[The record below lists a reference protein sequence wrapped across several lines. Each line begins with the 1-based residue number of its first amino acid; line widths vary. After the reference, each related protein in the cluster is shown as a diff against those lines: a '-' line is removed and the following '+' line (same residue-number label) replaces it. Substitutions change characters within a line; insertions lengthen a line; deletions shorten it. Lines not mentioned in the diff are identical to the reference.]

1 MGRGAAAVS
10 RVVLASFDRVP
21 DAKGASA
28 HILANAAILARTH
41 EVALISLGTDPVPGL
56 RHRPIHVPEPNWLRR
71 AQIFHERVLRVL
83 AGYDFDVY
91 HVRSPWEGLAAPL
104 GRRLVYEVNGF
115 YSIEAQY
122 HFPDTI
128 HLPSIRGK
136 LRALEMCLLDRSD
149 LVITPSSVT
158 ARYLEDLGV
167 PAQRI
172 AVVPNAPS
180 IAEPAAGADARAA
193 AAPNDVLQLC
203 YIGTLAPWQGLPE
216 LISILPR
223 ITVPFHLT
231 VLTGASSW
239 RARRLVR
246 LARKRGLGERITL
259 REPMAP
265 AELGAFLATQD
276 IALAPL
282 IPSERNLVQGCMP
295 IKLLD
300 YALAGLPVLAP
311 DMPVVRDV
319 LGPGYRLYRRWGRS
333 GMAELLDELMRAP
346 ALRQEL
352 AALGREHV
360 RRCFSHARQ
369 DQALHAA
376 YARMGV

>member
-1 MGRGAAAVS
+1 MS

-28 HILANAAILARTH
+28 HILANAAILSQRH
-41 EVALISLGTDPVPGL
+41 EVSLISLGTEPVPGL
-56 RHRPIHVPEPNWLRR
+56 RHRPIHLPEPNWLRR
-71 AQIFHERVLRVL
+71 AQMFHERVLRVL
-83 AGYDFDVY
+83 ASYELDVY

-128 HLPSIRGK
+128 HLPSIRAK
-136 LRALEMCLLDRSD
+136 LRALELCLLDRSD
-149 LVITPSSVT
+149 LVITPSNVT

-180 IAEPAAGADARAA
+180 IPEPPPAAPAA
-193 AAPNDVLQLC
+193 SSGSDVVQLC

-223 ITVPFHLT
+223 LTTPFHLT
-231 VLTGASSW
+231 VLTHPTSW

-246 LARKRGLGERITL
+246 LAQKRGLGDRLTL
-259 REPMAP
+259 REPMPP
-265 AELGAFLATQD
+265 AALAAFLATQD

-282 IPSERNLVQGCMP
+282 IPCERNLVQGCMP

-319 LGPGYRLYRRWGRS
+319 LGPAYRLYRRWGRS
-333 GMAELLDELMRAP
+333 GMAELLDELVRAP
-346 ALRQEL
+346 ALRAEL
-352 AALGREHV
+352 ADMGRAHV
-360 RRCFSHARQ
+360 RARFSHARQ
-369 DQALHAA
+369 EEALHAA

>member
-1 MGRGAAAVS
+1 VGRGAPAVS
-10 RVVLASFDRVP
+10 QVVLASFDRVP

-28 HILANAAILARTH
+28 HILANAAILARKH
-41 EVALISLGTDPVPGL
+41 DVALISLGTEPAPGL

-83 AGYDFDVY
+83 ASYDFDVY

-104 GRRLVYEVNGF
+104 GRRLVYEVNAF

-128 HLPSIRGK
+128 HLPSIRSK
-136 LRALEMCLLDRSD
+136 LRALELCLLDRSD

-180 IAEPAAGADARAA
+180 I
-193 AAPNDVLQLC
+193 DVLQLC

-223 ITVPFHLT
+223 MTVPFHLT
-231 VLTGASSW
+231 VLTSAASW
-239 RARRLVR
+239 RARRLIR
-246 LARKRGLGERITL
+246 LARKRGLADRLTL

-282 IPSERNLVQGCMP
+282 IPCERNLVQGCMP

-319 LGPGYRLYRRWGRS
+319 LGPDYRLYRRWGRS

-352 AALGREHV
+352 ATLGRELV

-369 DQALHAA
+369 DEALHAA

>member
-1 MGRGAAAVS
+1 
-10 RVVLASFDRVP
+10 VVLASFDRVP

-28 HILANAAILARTH
+28 HILANAAILSRKH
-41 EVALISLGTDPVPGL
+41 EVSLISLGTEPVPGL
-56 RHRPIHVPEPNWLRR
+56 HHRPIHVPEHNWLRR
-71 AQIFHERVLRVL
+71 AQSFHERVLRVL
-83 AGYDFDVY
+83 ASYDFDVY

-104 GRRLVYEVNGF
+104 GRKLVYEVNGF

-122 HFPDTI
+122 HFPDTL
-128 HLPSIRGK
+128 HLPSIRSK

-149 LVITPSSVT
+149 LVLTPSSVT

-167 PAQRI
+167 PAARI

-180 IAEPAAGADARAA
+180 IVEPTPATDSAPT
-193 AAPNDVLQLC
+193 AAPSDVLQLC

-223 ITVPFHLT
+223 MTVPFHLT
-231 VLTGASSW
+231 VLTSATGW
-239 RARRLVR
+239 RARWLTR
-246 LARKRGLGERITL
+246 LARKRDLADRITL
-259 REPMAP
+259 REPMSP
-265 AELGAFLATQD
+265 AELGPFLATQD

-282 IPSERNLVQGCMP
+282 IPCERNLVQGCMP

-300 YALAGLPVLAP
+300 YALAGVPVLAP

-319 LGPGYRLYRRWGRS
+319 LGPQYRLYRRWGRS
-333 GMAELLDELMRAP
+333 GMAELLDTLMRTP

-352 AALGREHV
+352 AEVGRAYV
-360 RRCFSHARQ
+360 RASFSHARQ
-369 DQALHAA
+369 AEALHAA

>member
-1 MGRGAAAVS
+1 VS

-28 HILANAAILARTH
+28 HILANAAILARRH
-41 EVALISLGTDPVPGL
+41 EVSLISLGTDPVPGL

-83 AGYDFDVY
+83 ASYDFDVY

-104 GRRLVYEVNGF
+104 GRRLVYEVNGL

-128 HLPSIRGK
+128 HLPSIRAK
-136 LRALEMCLLDRSD
+136 LRALELCLLDRSD
-149 LVITPSSVT
+149 LVITPSPVT

-167 PAQRI
+167 PAGRI

-180 IAEPAAGADARAA
+180 IEQPAAGVARQAGE
-193 AAPNDVLQLC
+193 PLQLC

-216 LISILPR
+216 LLSILPR
-223 ITVPFHLT
+223 MTVPFHLT
-231 VLTGASSW
+231 VLTAATGW
-239 RARRLVR
+239 RARWIAK
-246 LARKRGLGERITL
+246 LARKRGVEDRLTL
-259 REPMAP
+259 REPMPP
-265 AELGAFLATQD
+265 AALGAFLATQD

-282 IPSERNLVQGCMP
+282 IPCERNLVQGCMP

-300 YALAGLPVLAP
+300 YAVAGVPILAP

-319 LGPGYRLYRRWGRS
+319 LGPEYRLYRRWGRS
-333 GMAELLDELMRAP
+333 GMAELLDELMRTP
-346 ALRQEL
+346 ALRAEL

-360 RRCFSHARQ
+360 GRSFTHARQ
-369 DQALHAA
+369 EDALHAA

>member
-1 MGRGAAAVS
+1 VS

-28 HILANAAILARTH
+28 HILANAAILGRKH
-41 EVALISLGTDPVPGL
+41 EVSLISLGTEPMPGL

-71 AQIFHERVLRVL
+71 AQLFHERVLRVL

-91 HVRSPWEGLAAPL
+91 HVRSPWEGLATPL
-104 GRRLVYEVNGF
+104 GRRLVYEVNAF

-128 HLPSIRGK
+128 NQPSIRGK
-136 LRALEMCLLDRSD
+136 LRTLEMCLLDRSD
-149 LVITPSSVT
+149 LVITPSTVT

-180 IAEPAAGADARAA
+180 IAEPASGADARAA
-193 AAPNDVLQLC
+193 VAPNDVLELC

-223 ITVPFHLT
+223 MTVPFHLT
-231 VLTGASSW
+231 VLTAASSW

-246 LARKRGLGERITL
+246 LARKRGLADRITL
-259 REPMAP
+259 REPMDP

-282 IPSERNLVQGCMP
+282 IPCERNLVQGCMP

-319 LGPGYRLYRRWGRS
+319 LGPDYRLYRRWGRS

-360 RRCFSHARQ
+360 RRSFSHARQ
-369 DQALHAA
+369 DEALHAA

>member
-1 MGRGAAAVS
+1 VS
-10 RVVLASFDRVP
+10 RVLLASFDRVP

-28 HILANAAILARTH
+28 HILANADILARRH
-41 EVALISLGTDPVPGL
+41 DVSLISLGTEPVPGL
-56 RHRPIHVPEPNWLRR
+56 RHRPIHVPESNWLRR
-71 AQIFHERVLRVL
+71 ARVFHERVLRVL
-83 AGYDFDVY
+83 ATYDFDVY

-104 GRRLVYEVNGF
+104 GRRLVYEVNAF

-128 HLPSIRGK
+128 QQPSIRAK

-167 PAQRI
+167 PARRI

-180 IAEPAAGADARAA
+180 ITEPATGAADRD
-193 AAPNDVLQLC
+193 AAPDRALALC

-223 ITVPFHLT
+223 MTVPFHLT
-231 VLTGASSW
+231 VLTSGASW
-239 RARRLVR
+239 RGRRLLR
-246 LARKRGLGERITL
+246 LARKRGLGDRLTL

-282 IPSERNLVQGCMP
+282 IPCERNLVQGCMP

-319 LGPGYRLYRRWGRS
+319 LGPDYRLYRRWGRS
-333 GMAELLDELMRAP
+333 GMAELLDELMRTP

-352 AALGREHV
+352 AQAGRAHV
-360 RRCFSHARQ
+360 RGSFSHARQ
-369 DQALHAA
+369 AEALHAA

>member
-1 MGRGAAAVS
+1 MS

-28 HILANAAILARTH
+28 HILANAAILARRH
-41 EVALISLGTDPVPGL
+41 EVSLISLGTEPVPGM
-56 RHRPIHVPEPNWLRR
+56 RHRPIHIPEHNWLRR
-71 AQIFHERVLRVL
+71 AQSFHERVLRVL
-83 AGYDFDVY
+83 AGYEFDVY

-128 HLPSIRGK
+128 HLPSIRSK

-149 LVITPSSVT
+149 LVLTPSPVT
-158 ARYLEDLGV
+158 GRYLEDLGV
-167 PAQRI
+167 PAERI

-180 IAEPAAGADARAA
+180 IVEPEV
-193 AAPNDVLQLC
+193 APVVDQRDVLQLC

-223 ITVPFHLT
+223 MTVPFHLT
-231 VLTGASSW
+231 VLTSASHW
-239 RARRLVR
+239 RTRWLTR
-246 LARKRGLGERITL
+246 LARKRGLADHITL
-259 REPMAP
+259 REPMTP
-265 AELGAFLATQD
+265 AALGPFLATQD

-282 IPSERNLVQGCMP
+282 IPCERNLVQGCMP

-300 YALAGLPVLAP
+300 YALAGVPVLAP

-319 LGPGYRLYRRWGRS
+319 LGPDYRLYRRWGRS
-333 GMAELLDELMRAP
+333 GMAELLDALMRTP
-346 ALRQEL
+346 ALRHEL
-352 AALGREHV
+352 AGLGREHV
-360 RRCFSHARQ
+360 RGAFSHARQ
-369 DQALHAA
+369 AEALHAA